1 METIVKKIMSDLNDN
16 KLFIEKDEEDIS
28 LYYDITDKAK
38 RIFGENIIVF
48 SGKLLKEFL
57 PINKRYYKHH
67 KNIEEEIREL
77 KDLIN
82 KINSTPFIDLHYE
95 SIKIEFN
102 NKKIVHIFAKGQ
114 INTH

>member
-57 PINKRYYKHH
+57 PINKPSDF
-67 KNIEEEIREL
+67 KNT
-77 KDLIN
+77 
-82 KINSTPFIDLHYE
+82 SH
-95 SIKIEFN
+95 
-102 NKKIVHIFAKGQ
+102 
-114 INTH
+114 